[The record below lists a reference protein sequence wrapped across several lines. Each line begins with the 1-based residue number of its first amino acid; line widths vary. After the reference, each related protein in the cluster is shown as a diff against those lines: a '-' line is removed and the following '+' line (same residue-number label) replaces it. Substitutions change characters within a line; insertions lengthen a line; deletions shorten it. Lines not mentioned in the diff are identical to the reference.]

1 MTEQSSGGGVQRF
14 IGLLLVIAAVLWM
27 AFSGLCAAWMIGG
40 MFTDGGP
47 ARSDFWG
54 WGFLILVVSG
64 FSAAAGFAVFVVGR
78 GLSR

>member
-1 MTEQSSGGGVQRF
+1 MTEPAPGGGVQRF

-40 MFTDGGP
+40 MLTTGRDP
-47 ARSDFWG
+47 SVDFWG
-54 WGFLILVVSG
+54 WTFLILVVSG
-64 FSAAAGFAVFVVGR
+64 FSVAAGFAVFVVGR